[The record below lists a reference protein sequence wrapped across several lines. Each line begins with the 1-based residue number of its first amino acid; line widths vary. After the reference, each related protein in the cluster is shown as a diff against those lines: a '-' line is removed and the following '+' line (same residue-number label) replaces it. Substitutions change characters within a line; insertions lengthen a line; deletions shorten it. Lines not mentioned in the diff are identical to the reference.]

1 LTDERLS
8 SEAVF
13 FHGKEFLL
21 SIQIG
26 LEKFDVYENNTATAD
41 LHNLNRYEDMVSTYL
56 YDSHT
61 SYSLKN
67 DLSSYRNLDDKNHL
81 LSFGSIREYEDNYIV
96 QCGFDKPIIEG
107 TILVGS
113 SHGSWARDQAVEQ
126 DVARTLG
133 NLLLHPTHLATRI
146 DKGLTLLRKVIR
158 TEQHQGIGDEVCSK
172 LHTESIHPLEL
183 FSTMRIKSIG
193 ESPFQHV
200 YSKEDPTQRTDS
212 SERISSNFGDIS
224 SNSRQGG
231 RLLSPILRPESPVQA
246 CKGSSNDNGDD
257 LSSSYNIL
265 PTKCSLGFNAQVP
278 GSFNFNYDTIKGEC
292 AFSGVQS
299 LYCKKQYDLMQIK
312 IRYYVPDEDLGLC
325 LFCSA
330 ILVTYDAHSTYSPLW
345 TGF

>member
-1 LTDERLS
+1 MTGERLS

-13 FHGKEFLL
+13 LHGKEFLL
-21 SIQIG
+21 SIRVG
-26 LEKFDVYENNTATAD
+26 LKKFDVYENNTATAN
-41 LHNLNRYEDMVSTYL
+41 LYNLNRYEDMVSTYL

-61 SYSLKN
+61 SYSLKH

-81 LSFGSIREYEDNYIV
+81 LSFGAIREYEDNYIV
-96 QCGFDKPIIEG
+96 QCGFDKATTEG

-158 TEQHQGIGDEVCSK
+158 TEQHQGIGDEICSK
-172 LHTESIHPLEL
+172 LYTEPIHPLEL

-200 YSKEDPTQRTDS
+200 YSMEDPTQRTDS
-212 SERISSNFGDIS
+212 SERIFPNFANVSSY
-224 SNSRQGG
+224 SRRGG
-231 RLLSPILRPESPVQA
+231 RPLSSILQPDSPVQA

-265 PTKCSLGFNAQVP
+265 PTKGCLGFNAQIP
-278 GSFNFNYDTIKGEC
+278 GSFNANYDTIKGEC
-292 AFSGVQS
+292 A
-299 LYCKKQYDLMQIK
+299 M
-312 IRYYVPDEDLGLC
+312 
-325 LFCSA
+325 
-330 ILVTYDAHSTYSPLW
+330 IL
-345 TGF
+345 